1 MSNKRINLVYIG
13 PQTFPLGAATTKRR
27 RYMVDY
33 MNAHHIQSHY
43 LVTALGRGKNPN
55 PSEGNYGLCSYYD
68 LSVLSSKRDIIGY
81 VRKGKAKLKEW
92 FDPDA
97 NNVLLFHTLV
107 TWNEWLFYKYARKLG
122 YKIVFDQVETSY
134 LQNNTGSRLFRL
146 QVRLSEYLSNKAYRD
161 CPAFVI
167 STALQKENEA
177 KFPGRKLC
185 LLPNSTPIIKA
196 EPKTSFNSPLLL
208 LYSGT
213 YTPKDGVA
221 DLLDGVIEA
230 HDSGV
235 DCRLILLGKG
245 TAKDMKVLDKAA
257 NLDYVE
263 YRGFVSDEELEETI
277 KKCDILCM
285 TRTNSRFANYGFP
298 FKLSEYL
305 ATGNILLATN
315 VGDVCRYVQDKVSAL
330 VVPPEDP
337 KAIAKAIHYINN
349 HHEESLNIAKAGH
362 MVMRESFSIE
372 VVGGR
377 FIKFLESL
385 L

>member
-1 MSNKRINLVYIG
+1 MSNKRINVVYIG

-43 LVTALGRGKNPN
+43 LVTAIGRGKNPN

-68 LSVLSSKRDIIGY
+68 LSVFSSKRDIIGY
-81 VRKGKAKLKEW
+81 VREGKAKLKEW
-92 FDPDA
+92 FDSDA
-97 NNVLLFHTLV
+97 NNILLFHTLV

-146 QVRLSEYLSNKAYRD
+146 QVRLSEYLSNRAYRE

-167 STALQKENEA
+167 STALQKENET

-185 LLPNSTPIIKA
+185 LLPNSTPILKA

-221 DLLDGVIEA
+221 DLLDGVIKA
-230 HDSGV
+230 YNSGV

-245 TAKDMKVLDKAA
+245 TAQDMKVLDKAA
-257 NLDYVE
+257 NLDYIE

-315 VGDVCRYVQDKVSAL
+315 VGDVCHYVQDKVSAL
-330 VVPPEDP
+330 VVPPENP
-337 KAIAKAIHYINN
+337 KAIAQTIKFVIDNPKK
-349 HHEESLNIAKAGH
+349 SLEIGLNGFK
-362 MVMRESFSIE
+362 VMEKYFSIDT
-372 VVGGR
+372 VGAT
-377 FIKFLESL
+377 FVAFLENI
-385 L
+385 

>member
-1 MSNKRINLVYIG
+1 MNNKRINVVYIG
-13 PQTFPLGAATTKRR
+13 PQTFPLGTATTKRR

-33 MNAHHIQSHY
+33 MNTHNIQSHY
-43 LVTALGRGKNPN
+43 LVTAMGRGRNPN
-55 PSEGNYGLCSYYD
+55 APEGEYGLCTYFD
-68 LSVLSSKRDIIGY
+68 LSVFSSKKDIFGY
-81 VRKGKAKLKEW
+81 IREGKSKLKEW
-92 FDPDA
+92 YNA
-97 NNVLLFHTLV
+97 NAKNVLVFHTLV
-107 TWNEWLFYKYARKLG
+107 TWYEWLFYKYAQRLG

-134 LQNNTGSRLFRL
+134 LQNNTGSWLFRL
-146 QVRLSEYLSNKAYRD
+146 QVRLSEYLSNRAYRE

-167 STALQKENEA
+167 STALQKENET

-213 YTPKDGVA
+213 YTTKDGVA

-230 HDSGV
+230 YNDGV

-245 TAKDMKVLDKAA
+245 TAQDMKVLDKAA
-257 NLDYVE
+257 NLDYIE

-315 VGDVCRYVQDKVSAL
+315 VGDVCQYVQDKVSAL
-330 VVPPEDP
+330 VVPPENP
-337 KAIAKAIHYINN
+337 KAIAEAICYINSN
-349 HHEESLNIAKAGH
+349 HEESLNIAKAGH
-362 MVMRESFSIE
+362 MVMKESFSIDN
-372 VVGGR
+372 VGS
-377 FIKFLESL
+377 KFVAFLNL
-385 L
+385 I

>member
-1 MSNKRINLVYIG
+1 MNNKWLSIVYIG

-33 MNAHHIQSHY
+33 MNAHNIQSHY
-43 LVTALGRGKNPN
+43 LVTAIGSGRNPN
-55 PSEGNYGLCSYYD
+55 ASEGEYGLCTYYD
-68 LSVLSSKRDIIGY
+68 LSVFSSKKDIFGY
-81 VRKGKAKLKEW
+81 VREGKSKLKEW
-92 FDPDA
+92 YNA
-97 NNVLLFHTLV
+97 NAKNVLVFHTLV
-107 TWNEWLFYKYARKLG
+107 TWNEWSFYKYAKKLG

-134 LQNNTGSRLFRL
+134 LQNNTGSWLFRL
-146 QVRLSEYLSNKAYRD
+146 QVRLSEFLSNKAYRE

-167 STALQKENEA
+167 STALLKENES

-185 LLPNSTPIIKA
+185 LLPNSTPIIKN
-196 EPKTSFNSPLLL
+196 EPKTTFNSPLLL

-230 HDSGV
+230 HNSGV

-245 TAKDMKVLDKAA
+245 TPQDMKVLDKAA

-315 VGDVCRYVQDKVSAL
+315 VGDVCQYVQDKVSAF
-330 VVPPEDP
+330 VVSSENP
-337 KAIAKAIHYINN
+337 KAIAEAICYINSN
-349 HHEESLNIAKAGH
+349 HEESLSIAKAGH
-362 MVMRESFSIE
+362 MVMKDSFSIDI
-372 VVGGR
+372 VGS
-377 FIKFLESL
+377 KFVAFLKNI
-385 L
+385 